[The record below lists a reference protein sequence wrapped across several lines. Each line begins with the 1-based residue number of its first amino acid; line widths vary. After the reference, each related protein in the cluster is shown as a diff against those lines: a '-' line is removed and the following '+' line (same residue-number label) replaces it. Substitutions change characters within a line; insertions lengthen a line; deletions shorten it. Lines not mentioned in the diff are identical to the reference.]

1 MWNLKDGNKIIG
13 IQNKVIYDIMNINI
27 QVTLYKNHL
36 HAMSTIK
43 PKIQI

>member
-13 IQNKVIYDIMNINI
+13 IQNKVNMILYDIMI
-27 QVTLYKNHL
+27 QVTLYKSHL